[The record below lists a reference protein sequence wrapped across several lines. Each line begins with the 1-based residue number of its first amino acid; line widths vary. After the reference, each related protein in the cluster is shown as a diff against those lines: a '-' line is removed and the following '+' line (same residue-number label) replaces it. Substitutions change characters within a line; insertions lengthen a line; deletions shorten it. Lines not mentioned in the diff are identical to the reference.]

1 MTKWVPWIAGGLA
14 VAVAVMIGWGI
25 AGATDSG
32 DSSHGRRPSLARI
45 HARNV
50 QLQTLLV
57 MLMQSKGNAAATKS
71 QSSGTAHRLAPAV
84 ISDARS
90 KSEPDA
96 SACDS
101 SYEGECLDANASDY
115 DCSGGSGDG
124 PKYAGEVTVVGDDHF
139 GLDLDADGIGCEP

>member
-14 VAVAVMIGWGI
+14 VAAAVMIGWGI
-25 AGATDSG
+25 AGATDSS

-57 MLMQSKGNAAATKS
+57 MLMQSKGNAPATKS

-84 ISDARS
+84 ISDAGS

-96 SACDS
+96 SACDPT
-101 SYEGECLDANASDY
+101 YEGECLDANASDY

-124 PKYAGEVTVVGDDHF
+124 PKYAGEVTIVGDDHF